1 MSFKKERLPLFFVTS
16 ILVASMVLIATM
28 AKELTELFFYAE
40 LISIATIYILIS
52 AIIPTLYPKKIR
64 PEAIFFGGT
73 AKPPYIYPKEVYS
86 PPFALLE
93 GKVKEEEI
101 L

>member
-1 MSFKKERLPLFFVTS
+1 MSFKKEKIPLLFVIS
-16 ILVASMVLIATM
+16 ILITSTVLIATI

-52 AIIPTLYPKKIR
+52 AIIPILYPKKIC

-86 PPFALLE
+86 PPFTLLE
-93 GKVKEEEI
+93 GKMKEEEAF
-101 L
+101 